1 MFPQPMSWSEPRE
14 DDLNP
19 LAQPDLAQA
28 LEQQIA
34 AGFPP
39 GLALDLVLNELVV
52 RAATAT
58 RARAAALAL
67 TRGDEMVC
75 RAATGE
81 HAPDLGIPLNTSDG
95 LSGACLRTRQSQLCL
110 DTETD
115 SRVDA
120 ATCRRLGVRS
130 MLVVPVLEDGRLAG
144 VLEVFGTDP
153 AEFVE
158 SDQNLLEIFAR
169 EVTRIVASARELDQ
183 RLPPPLQPA
192 QRPPQP
198 FFMQSAP
205 LQMPLPALSGPYEV
219 WTLVLGTIAILM
231 IIALSFLIGSRIG
244 WLGRPAGAIAPARP
258 PVPASEQAAVPQT
271 APAKQPPKA
280 SGSAAKVPS
289 SDGGL
294 VVYEQGKVIF
304 RMNPASPKQTVPPAS
319 PDTTAAGIA
328 RVWLA
333 ADLAE
338 SRLVQRSEPHYPAE
352 ALAAH
357 RSGNVVLEVVVGEDG
372 SVTSTRPVS
381 GDPLLTAAAADA
393 VRNWH
398 YEPYRVQG
406 HPAQFQTDVTLKFS
420 LPD

>member
-1 MFPQPMSWSEPRE
+1 
-14 DDLNP
+14 
-19 LAQPDLAQA
+19 
-28 LEQQIA
+28 
-34 AGFPP
+34 
-39 GLALDLVLNELVV
+39 
-52 RAATAT
+52 
-58 RARAAALAL
+58 
-67 TRGDEMVC
+67 
-75 RAATGE
+75 
-81 HAPDLGIPLNTSDG
+81 
-95 LSGACLRTRQSQLCL
+95 
-110 DTETD
+110 
-115 SRVDA
+115 
-120 ATCRRLGVRS
+120 

-169 EVTRIVASARELDQ
+169 EAARIVASARELER
-183 RLPPPLQPA
+183 RLPAPFQPPQHP
-192 QRPPQP
+192 QQP
-198 FFMQSAP
+198 FFMDSAP
-205 LQMPLPALSGPYEV
+205 LQMPLQPTRGPYEA
-219 WTLVLGTIAILM
+219 WTLVVGTIAILM

-244 WLGRPAGAIAPARP
+244 WLGRPSGAVVPARL

-280 SGSAAKVPS
+280 SGSSAKVPS